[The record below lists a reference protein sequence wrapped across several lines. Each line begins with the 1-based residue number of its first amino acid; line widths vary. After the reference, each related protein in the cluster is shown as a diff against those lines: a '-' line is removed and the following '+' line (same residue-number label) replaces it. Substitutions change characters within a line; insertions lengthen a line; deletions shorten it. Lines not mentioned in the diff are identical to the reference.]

1 MQIGNVTNQ
10 YINNYHYQNIQQVNQ
25 QKETRAAEKLTEQ
38 QLLEYNQQLYREQ
51 QRWLAFIM
59 MMQFFAN
66 NRMWSLFNQI
76 FNSLENFVYELRGL
90 TNGVMVERCSMPF
103 SSVIQMD

>member
-1 MQIGNVTNQ
+1 MKIGNVTNQ
-10 YINNYHYQNIQQVNQ
+10 YINNYHYQNVQQINQ

-51 QRWLAFIM
+51 QRWLAYIM

-66 NRMWSLFNQI
+66 NRMWSLLNQMRI
-76 FNSLENFVYELRGL
+76 QRTIDL
-90 TNGVMVERCSMPF
+90 TA
-103 SSVIQMD
+103 

>member
-66 NRMWSLFNQI
+66 NRMWSLFNQMRI
-76 FNSLENFVYELRGL
+76 QRSIDL
-90 TNGVMVERCSMPF
+90 TA
-103 SSVIQMD
+103 

>member
-10 YINNYHYQNIQQVNQ
+10 YINNYHYQSVQQVNQ

-51 QRWLAFIM
+51 QRWLAFIV

-66 NRMWSLFNQI
+66 NRMWSLLNQMRI
-76 FNSLENFVYELRGL
+76 QRTIDL
-90 TNGVMVERCSMPF
+90 TA
-103 SSVIQMD
+103 

>member
-10 YINNYHYQNIQQVNQ
+10 YINNYHYQNVQQINQ

-66 NRMWSLFNQI
+66 NRMWSLLNQMRI
-76 FNSLENFVYELRGL
+76 QRTIDL
-90 TNGVMVERCSMPF
+90 TA
-103 SSVIQMD
+103 

>member
-66 NRMWSLFNQI
+66 NRMWSLLNQMRI
-76 FNSLENFVYELRGL
+76 QRTIDL
-90 TNGVMVERCSMPF
+90 TA
-103 SSVIQMD
+103 

>member
-10 YINNYHYQNIQQVNQ
+10 YINNYHYQNVQQVNQ

-51 QRWLAFIM
+51 QRWLAYIM
-59 MMQFFAN
+59 MMQFFAKN
-66 NRMWSLFNQI
+66 NMWNLLNQM
-76 FNSLENFVYELRGL
+76 R
-90 TNGVMVERCSMPF
+90 
-103 SSVIQMD
+103 IQRRINITA

>member
-10 YINNYHYQNIQQVNQ
+10 YINNYHYQNVQQVNQ

-51 QRWLAFIM
+51 QRWLAYIM

-66 NRMWSLFNQI
+66 NRMWSLLNQMRI
-76 FNSLENFVYELRGL
+76 QRTIDL
-90 TNGVMVERCSMPF
+90 TA
-103 SSVIQMD
+103 

>member
-10 YINNYHYQNIQQVNQ
+10 YINNYHYQNVQQINQ

-51 QRWLAFIM
+51 QRWLAYIM

-66 NRMWSLFNQI
+66 NRMWSLLNQMRI
-76 FNSLENFVYELRGL
+76 HRTLDI
-90 TNGVMVERCSMPF
+90 TA
-103 SSVIQMD
+103 

>member
-51 QRWLAFIM
+51 QRWLAFII

-66 NRMWSLFNQI
+66 NRMWSLLNQMRI
-76 FNSLENFVYELRGL
+76 QRTIDL
-90 TNGVMVERCSMPF
+90 TA
-103 SSVIQMD
+103 

>member
-10 YINNYHYQNIQQVNQ
+10 YINNYHYQNVQQVNQ

-51 QRWLAFIM
+51 QRWLAYIM
-59 MMQFFAN
+59 MMQFFAKEN
-66 NRMWSLFNQI
+66 MWSLLNQMRI
-76 FNSLENFVYELRGL
+76 QRTLDL
-90 TNGVMVERCSMPF
+90 TA
-103 SSVIQMD
+103 